1 MHAQQLLPP
10 YTDAFAGQ
18 VIVLEAE
25 PGSSRARVLE
35 EWLDGARATGATT
48 WFLPCDVAQG
58 GVWAGLNTWME
69 AILPQL
75 EASAPEL
82 VVEHDSELVAVLP
95 AVRGTRIMPRF
106 VTLTESAPGDEAV
119 RNYAL
124 DRAYRFGQGI
134 VNLLDEWHTRT
145 GGGRW
150 VVACD
155 GFGNRGALV
164 GRFFRELMRR
174 RGVKL
179 ELTILAAADPGQGDE
194 AASAFGPSTVVHRA
208 ALELTRDAVETLDP
222 REAELAAAEL
232 EKRVMPDSAQTFLHL
247 HELIRLWEASTIPW
261 RAVTW
266 KSVAMGMFNHL
277 GYYEDALRYTE
288 PVQASLDTYDPKHHF
303 YKRWNLIANLF
314 STYSALQLWDRAVE
328 LVKTEGLT
336 DGKLVDPY
344 DRARAYY
351 MMAMLHVRF
360 LPERNI
366 PEGERCLDR
375 ALEEL
380 DKADISAERRHFLT
394 VFFLNGLALVRTR
407 QGRADEAVS
416 LTQGGFN
423 RLNEELPPERHRL
436 HRSVLLYN
444 AAQVYANTGALEEAI
459 KSYTAAM
466 EMDPGYS
473 EYYNE
478 RGNAYLKMRRLAEAE
493 ADYRQAIACSPP
505 YAEVWVNLGQCLSMM
520 RRFEEAVAAYATAI
534 DLDPRFH
541 LALVG
546 HAQAL
551 NALGRRPEAIA
562 AYDAAIEV
570 DPSHALIFANRAVVL
585 YEEGRLAESVV
596 DLDQAI
602 VLAPETPG
610 LYRNRALALRGL
622 ERDADAAADLET
634 FLRMVPQAPDR
645 AEVEAQIEALR
656 AVAQPA

>member
-10 YTDAFAGQ
+10 YSADHAGQ
-18 VIVLEAE
+18 VIVLEAA
-25 PGSSRARVLE
+25 PGRSRAEHLE
-35 EWLDGARATGATT
+35 RWLDEARATGATT
-48 WFLPCDVAQG
+48 WLLPCDIGEG
-58 GVWAGLNTWME
+58 GIWAGLNTWME
-69 AILPQL
+69 SLLPRL

-82 VVEHDSELVAVLP
+82 VVKHDTELVAILP
-95 AVRGTRIMPRF
+95 GVRGNRIVPRY
-106 VTLTESAPGDEAV
+106 VTLTEAAPADEAV

-124 DRAYRFGQGI
+124 DRAYRFGHGV

-164 GRFFRELMRR
+164 GRFFRELVRR
-174 RGVKL
+174 RGAKL
-179 ELTILAAADPGQGDE
+179 ELTLLLATDPGQGDE
-194 AASAFGPSTVVHRA
+194 TAASFGSATVSRA
-208 ALELTRDAVETLDP
+208 ALDLVADPPVVLDP
-222 REAELAAAEL
+222 QQAERLATEL
-232 EKRVMPDSAQTFLHL
+232 EHRVIGDGTQTLLHL
-247 HELIRLWEASTIPW
+247 HELIRLWEATNFPH

-266 KSVAMGMFNHL
+266 KAVAMGMYNHM

-288 PVQASLDTYDPKHHF
+288 PVQASLDSYTPRAHF
-303 YKRWNLIANLF
+303 YKRWNLISNLF
-314 STYSALQLWDRAVE
+314 STYSALQLWDRAYE
-328 LVKTEGLT
+328 LVMTEGLT
-336 DGKLVDPY
+336 EGKLVDPY

-380 DKADISAERRHFLT
+380 EKADIPAERRHFLT

-407 QGRADEAVS
+407 QGRAAEAVG

-423 RLNEELPPERHRL
+423 RLNEELPPDRHRL

-444 AAQVYANTGALEEAI
+444 AAQVYANTGALEDAI

-493 ADYRQAIACSPP
+493 RDYQQAIECSPP
-505 YAEVWVNLGQCLSMM
+505 YAEVWTNLGQCLSMM
-520 RRFEEAVAAYATAI
+520 RRFDEAVAAYATAI

-551 NALGRRPEAIA
+551 NAVGRRAEAIT
-562 AYDAAIEV
+562 AYDAAIAV

-585 YEEGRLAESVV
+585 YEEGRLAESVT

-602 VLAPETPG
+602 V
-610 LYRNRALALRGL
+610 
-622 ERDADAAADLET
+622 
-634 FLRMVPQAPDR
+634 
-645 AEVEAQIEALR
+645 
-656 AVAQPA
+656 

>member
-10 YTDAFAGQ
+10 YSDAFAGQ

-25 PGSSRARVLE
+25 PGVSRAQKLE

-48 WFLPCDVAQG
+48 WFLPCDFAQG
-58 GVWAGLNTWME
+58 GVWSGLNTWME

-82 VVEHDSELVAVLP
+82 VVKHDSELVAVLP
-95 AVRGTRIMPRF
+95 ATRGTRIIPRY
-106 VTLTESAPGDEAV
+106 VTLTESAPADEAV

-174 RGVKL
+174 RGMKL
-179 ELTILAAADPGQGDE
+179 ELTLLVATDPGQGDE
-194 AASAFGPSTVVHRA
+194 AAASFGSNTVVHRA
-208 ALELTRDAVETLDP
+208 ELELPRDTVATMDPAEAEREAAALEQRVAHDP
-222 REAELAAAEL
+222 TQLFLHVHELA
-232 EKRVMPDSAQTFLHL
+232 
-247 HELIRLWEASTIPW
+247 RLWEMTNFPH

-266 KSVAMGMFNHL
+266 KAVGMGMYNHL

-288 PVQASLDTYDPKHHF
+288 AVQASLDSYTPRAHF
-303 YKRWNLIANLF
+303 YKRWNLISNLF
-314 STYSALQLWDRAVE
+314 STYSALQLWDRAYE
-328 LVKTEGLT
+328 LVMTEGLT
-336 DGKLVDPY
+336 EGKLVDPY

-366 PEGERCLDR
+366 PEGERCLDL

-380 DKADISAERRHFLT
+380 EKADIPAERKHFLS

-407 QGRADEAVS
+407 QGRADEAVG

-444 AAQVYANTGALEEAI
+444 AAQVYANTGALEEAV

-493 ADYRQAIACSPP
+493 ADYQHAIECSPP
-505 YAEVWVNLGQCLSMM
+505 YAEVWMNLGQCLSMM
-520 RRFEEAVAAYATAI
+520 RRFDEAVTAYGVAI

-562 AYDAAIEV
+562 SYDAAIAV
-570 DPSHALIFANRAVVL
+570 DPSHAL
-585 YEEGRLAESVV
+585 
-596 DLDQAI
+596 
-602 VLAPETPG
+602 
-610 LYRNRALALRGL
+610 
-622 ERDADAAADLET
+622 
-634 FLRMVPQAPDR
+634 
-645 AEVEAQIEALR
+645 
-656 AVAQPA
+656 